1 MEPIQLSFH
10 PGDHVRIKKSI
21 RSPYAGQSGI
31 VFQLEPG
38 IDEPEYLVRFSD
50 GLVFRYDAAEMESE
64 PQLQ

>member
-1 MEPIQLSFH
+1 MEQAHLTFN

-38 IDEPEYLVRFSD
+38 GDEMEYLVRFAD
-50 GLVFRYDAAEMESE
+50 GLVFRYDAAEMETE